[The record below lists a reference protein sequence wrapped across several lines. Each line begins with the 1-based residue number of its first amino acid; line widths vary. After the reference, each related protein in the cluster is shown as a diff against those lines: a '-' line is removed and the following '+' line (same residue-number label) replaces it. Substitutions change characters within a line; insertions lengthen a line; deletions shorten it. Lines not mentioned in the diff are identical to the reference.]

1 MWERCER
8 KRERQ
13 GAALGVDMLRM
24 GRARRGRERGAMV
37 KKG

>member
-1 MWERCER
+1 MWERWER

-13 GAALGVDMLRM
+13 GAALGVDMLRR
-24 GRARRGRERGAMV
+24 GRTRWGRERGAMV